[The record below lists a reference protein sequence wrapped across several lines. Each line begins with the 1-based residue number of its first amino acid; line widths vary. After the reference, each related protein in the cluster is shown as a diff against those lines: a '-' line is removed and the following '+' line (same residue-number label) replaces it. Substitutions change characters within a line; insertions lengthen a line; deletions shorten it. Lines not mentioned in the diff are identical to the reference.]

1 MITIKIHD
9 ANYRV
14 ELVDPLHVAL
24 GGGDYTGRCDIHQGI
39 IYISNRLSDHTRR
52 RTIQHEITHAVI
64 WEYTQKRNADSW
76 TEEELVTFV
85 EQYLDTISILTFT
98 VMLQLDTYNEEG

>member
-1 MITIKIHD
+1 MITVRIND

-24 GGGDYTGRCDIHQGI
+24 YGGGATGRCDVHQGI
-39 IYISNRLSDHTRR
+39 IYISNRLSDHVRR
-52 RTIQHEITHAVI
+52 RTVQHEITHAVI

-85 EQYLDTISILTFT
+85 EQYLDTILLATLT
-98 VMLQLDTYNEEG
+98 VMAQVDKHND